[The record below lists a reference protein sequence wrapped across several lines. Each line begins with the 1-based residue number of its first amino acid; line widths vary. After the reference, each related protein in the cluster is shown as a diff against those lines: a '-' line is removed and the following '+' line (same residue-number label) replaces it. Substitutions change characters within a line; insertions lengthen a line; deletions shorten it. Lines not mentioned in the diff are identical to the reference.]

1 VRSRVGF
8 AEARTE
14 ARVAEQKKLT
24 KGKAALLLILSALGA
39 IVSATALHG
48 WHVYVGFAIVGISLF
63 ILFML
68 WNREY

>member
-39 IVSATALHG
+39 IVSATTLHG

-63 ILFML
+63 ILFFL